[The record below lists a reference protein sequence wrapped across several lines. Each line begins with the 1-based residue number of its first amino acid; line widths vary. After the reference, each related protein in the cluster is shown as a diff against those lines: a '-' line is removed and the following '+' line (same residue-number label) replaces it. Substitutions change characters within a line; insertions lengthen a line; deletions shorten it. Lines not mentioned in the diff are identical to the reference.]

1 MTTAKESIDAR
12 RSSPSSILVDSSEEL
27 ENIAKQIS
35 DHAEAIYQEWKSRG
49 LAPTEILKCHAG
61 SDKTY
66 DTLIPKS
73 SKQSFSTTTLLDDD
87 VQLVNNFVHQDKA
100 RIASQKTKF
109 SPSVANA
116 NNSSSSTV
124 EQTSRTLSA
133 ITEKEKKKDDSSS
146 LNYVPDVLKD
156 TIEKYAKLHTKPEAP
171 VKPDYLLNHIPQCPF
186 KKKMSSYDDEITNE
200 DKNVE
205 KFFKKQNR
213 HPRLSADVMKEV
225 TLQEEKLINALR
237 TDTVLSTDSVNKIE
251 RKIKDELYT
260 NSLSIRNF
268 DENDCSLAQPQLP
281 QKPNHTPMYVL
292 SRDEAPKR

>member
-49 LAPTEILKCHAG
+49 LAPSEILKCHPG

-73 SKQSFSTTTLLDDD
+73 SKQSFSTTILDDD
-87 VQLVNNFVHQDKA
+87 VKLVNNFVHQDKA

-109 SPSVANA
+109 SPSVANT
-116 NNSSSSTV
+116 NDSSSI
-124 EQTSRTLSA
+124 EQNSRSLSIA
-133 ITEKEKKKDDSSS
+133 VEKEKRKDDSSS

-156 TIEKYAKLHTKPEAP
+156 TIEKYAKLHAKPEAP

-186 KKKMSSYDDEITNE
+186 KKKMSSYDEESSE

-237 TDTVLSTDSVNKIE
+237 TDTVLSTGSLAEIE

-268 DENDCSLAQPQLP
+268 DENDCSLAQPQQLP

-292 SRDEAPKR
+292 SRDEASKR